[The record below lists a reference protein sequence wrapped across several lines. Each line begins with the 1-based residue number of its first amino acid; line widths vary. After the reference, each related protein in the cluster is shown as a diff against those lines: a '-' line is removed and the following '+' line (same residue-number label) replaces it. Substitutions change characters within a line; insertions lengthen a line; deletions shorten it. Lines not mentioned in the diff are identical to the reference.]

1 MTFEENLS
9 KAKEHVLSGG
19 NLGPWFDER
28 KDIEYKER
36 MKIVNALWTDKSV
49 LDAVWARKYGAI
61 PVVNK

>member
-1 MTFEENLS
+1 
-9 KAKEHVLSGG
+9 
-19 NLGPWFDER
+19 
-28 KDIEYKER
+28 